1 MKVVETNPRRWLGVF
16 AKGEGHLPDE
26 VLLLSEARAVQLYL
40 DEYNSRR
47 VVQALLFL
55 LAVVVTYATVFAFS
69 GSPIR
74 ALVAAGAI
82 VTDGVLIW
90 AVQRQR
96 ITGDIRQI
104 AAMVLVGHQ
113 VVLQVFH
120 PDGSDAGVWFV
131 IVPLLA
137 ARLRQKRSEV
147 IALFGA
153 LYGLVVVRLVAESLV
168 RRESIPVADL
178 LGYFFFV
185 YLPLAGAAL
194 WLSHRRSTRFVA
206 RWKSESHRQR
216 DRLRMKEELEYAREI
231 QLSML
236 PRSAPDVGWLD
247 MAALSLPASEVGG
260 DYYDYF
266 QLDDDRLA
274 VVVGDV
280 TGHGVASGLVLSGV
294 RASLNLLAGE
304 FEDPA
309 AVLGRL
315 NLMLKRTA
323 PRRMH
328 MTLGVAVFDR
338 RRCEVTVG
346 LAGHPPA
353 LVVRAEDQAVR
364 QVGRPSVPLG
374 ALERAVFEAE
384 TVSLEPGD
392 RVVLFSDGLVETED
406 PGEDQYGWER
416 LEAFL
421 GGIDGDGSAKAV
433 RDGLLQDLWEHKGD
447 AEQVDDVTMVVIEC
461 IEAAPA
467 RDGGAGI

>member
-304 FEDPA
+304 FEDP
-309 AVLGRL
+309 
-315 NLMLKRTA
+315 
-323 PRRMH
+323 
-328 MTLGVAVFDR
+328 
-338 RRCEVTVG
+338 
-346 LAGHPPA
+346 
-353 LVVRAEDQAVR
+353 
-364 QVGRPSVPLG
+364 
-374 ALERAVFEAE
+374 
-384 TVSLEPGD
+384 
-392 RVVLFSDGLVETED
+392 
-406 PGEDQYGWER
+406 GEDQYGWER